1 MGQQSRPGAAA
12 GNRVIWRGRRDDD
25 VAGPAGELLADML
38 DHLEPARHVI
48 ECLGDILADPAQRA
62 AAGGTGMRRLMQNA
76 LARQVLWQRAAGR
89 LSRFA
94 GRLDRRCHHRRDRS
108 DPLDLVGFQRLDR
121 QLELVRLARQL
132 LRRAAELGTPVAGQL
147 EAQLGNQDLRGDRIL
162 RHRGDDP
169 LQRLR
174 VVRKLIG

>member
-1 MGQQSRPGAAA
+1 MIVVLRDDDMGQQSRPGAAA

-76 LARQVLWQRAAGR
+76 LAPAGALATGGGPAFALRWPPRSPLPSPARPQRSSRLGR
-89 LSRFA
+89 LPASRSPTRVGPPRAPAAPTSGRTRHA
-94 GRLDRRCHHRRDRS
+94 GSGPVGSAAWQSGPPRR
-108 DPLDLVGFQRLDR
+108 P
-121 QLELVRLARQL
+121 
-132 LRRAAELGTPVAGQL
+132 
-147 EAQLGNQDLRGDRIL
+147 
-162 RHRGDDP
+162 
-169 LQRLR
+169 
-174 VVRKLIG
+174 